1 MKNHKI
7 IENGKILQAR
17 NHNET
22 SRLEISGY
30 MHCYSSLF
38 WDFPISCA
46 SADYSNLHHF
56 QTSLPPTNF
65 ISISNHLYQYQYPD
79 F

>member
-7 IENGKILQAR
+7 IENGLKIFQAR
-17 NHNET
+17 NYN
-22 SRLEISGY
+22 EISGKDY
-30 MHCYSSLF
+30 MHCYSSLS

-46 SADYSNLHHF
+46 STNHF